1 MWKTAMTLK
10 YLYQNTLLQDFK
22 LVSHCILCLL
32 FCAPENKKKKCE
44 FRHSSILKDQKLDCV
59 V

>member
-10 YLYQNTLLQDFK
+10 YLYQNTLLQDLK

-32 FCAPENKKKKCE
+32 FCAPENKKKSE
-44 FRHSSILKDQKLDCV
+44 FSHSSNLKDQKLDCV